1 MCLRRNLEIESLIDQ
16 YVAQMVKN
24 PHVEGSKRLQ
34 ARFNIVEMGHYQRR
48 HEVMLL
54 REIDV
59 GQSET
64 SCHN

>member
-24 PHVEGSKRLQ
+24 PRVEASKRLQ
-34 ARFNIVEMGHYQRR
+34 AWFNIVEMGHYRRR

>member
-1 MCLRRNLEIESLIDQ
+1 LIDQ

-24 PHVEGSKRLQ
+24 PRVEGSKRLQ
-34 ARFNIVEMGHYQRR
+34 ARFNVVEMGHYQCR